1 MQSTNKINNNGMK
14 DKVILITGASDGI
27 GKASAIECAKQGA
40 TVIIHGK
47 NVPKLE
53 HLYDE
58 ITQAGY
64 TEPVIYPLDFEKI
77 TPEDC
82 DTLKEVVNKEF
93 GKLDGLFNNAG
104 WLGAS
109 TPIEQYDLKLWYR
122 VMQINL
128 NATFML
134 TQACIPLLNH
144 DNASSIV
151 FNLDDK
157 STAYWGAYGIAK
169 AGLRSF
175 MEILA
180 DEMESTAINVKGLM
194 PGTVKTPFRTRAFP
208 AEKSS
213 TLTKPEAVAKV
224 AAFLLSENSKTINNQ
239 ASHGKVF
246 NFSEIEK
253 HILIRKV
260 IMRHTGHQE

>member
-1 MQSTNKINNNGMK
+1 MQSTNNINDKIMN
-14 DKVILITGASDGI
+14 DKVMLITGAGDGI
-27 GKASAIECAKQGA
+27 GKATASECAKQGA

-47 NVPKLE
+47 TVPKLE
-53 HLYDE
+53 LLYDE

-77 TPEDC
+77 TPDDC
-82 DTLKEVVNKEF
+82 NTLKEVIVKEF

-109 TPIEQYDLKLWYR
+109 TPIEQYDLKLWHR

-144 DNASSIV
+144 ESNSTIL

-157 STAYWGAYGIAK
+157 NTAYWGAYGVAK
-169 AGLRSF
+169 AGLCSLL
-175 MEILA
+175 EILA
-180 DEMESTAINVKGLM
+180 DEVESTSINVKGLM
-194 PGTVKTPFRTRAFP
+194 PGIVNTAFRSRAFP
-208 AEKSS
+208 AEDS
-213 TLTKPEAVAKV
+213 TTLSRPEEVAKV
-224 AAFLLSENSKTINNQ
+224 AAFLLNENSNMVNGEP
-239 ASHGKVF
+239 SHGKVF
-246 NFSEIEK
+246 KFAEI
-253 HILIRKV
+253 IIP
-260 IMRHTGHQE
+260 

>member
-1 MQSTNKINNNGMK
+1 MQSTNMK
-14 DKVILITGASDGI
+14 EKVIFITGASDGI
-27 GKASAIECAKQGA
+27 GKATAIECAKQGA

-47 NVPKLE
+47 TVPKLE
-53 HLYDE
+53 RLYDE

-82 DTLKEVVNKEF
+82 DTLKDVINKEF
-93 GKLDGLFNNAG
+93 GRLDGLFNNAG

-109 TPIEQYDLKLWYR
+109 TPIQQYDLKLWYR

-134 TQACIPLLNH
+134 TQVCIPLLKH
-144 DNASSIV
+144 DDHSSIV

-157 STAYWGAYGIAK
+157 STAYWGAYGVSK
-169 AGLRSF
+169 AGLKSL

-180 DEMESTAINVKGLM
+180 DEFENTSINVTGLV
-194 PGTVKTPFRTRAFP
+194 PGKVKTAFRTRAFP
-208 AEKSS
+208 AELPTS
-213 TLTKPEAVAKV
+213 LTEPDKVAKM
-224 AAFLLSENSKTINNQ
+224 AAFLLSSDSITINNEP
-239 ASHGKVF
+239 SHGRTFQLDELVDCV
-246 NFSEIEK
+246 S
-253 HILIRKV
+253 
-260 IMRHTGHQE
+260 